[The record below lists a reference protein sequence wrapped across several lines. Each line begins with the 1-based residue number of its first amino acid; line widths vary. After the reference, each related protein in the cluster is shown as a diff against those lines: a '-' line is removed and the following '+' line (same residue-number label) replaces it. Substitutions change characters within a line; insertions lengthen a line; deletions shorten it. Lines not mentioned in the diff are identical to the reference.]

1 MMLCSISAFK
11 LSMARKDDGHSTMYK
26 LKALVSYLYFE
37 IKSDFKTS
45 TPEYHLDNYPPPPRT
60 AIGTRTSRPT
70 PTVR

>member
-45 TPEYHLDNYPPPPRT
+45 TPEYHLDNYPPPPP
-60 AIGTRTSRPT
+60 GQL
-70 PTVR
+70 